1 MASRALQCRYLNEP
15 VKTNTMKQPISVAL
29 IVMNVVLL
37 GFIFA
42 SHVSSNDANASNHYD
57 TMPGP
62 VVIKILPAKL
72 PKYVDFA
79 GEVVPLD
86 IFDVRERLDR
96 EMNVNAYW
104 HSNSLSMFKLKNR
117 MFPIIEKILKEEGVP
132 DDFKYL
138 ALAESGL
145 RNVISPSKASG
156 IWQFLEGTAQN
167 YGLEVGEEVDE
178 RFHLEKSTRA
188 ACKYLKATQK
198 EFGSWALAA
207 AAYNM
212 GHNGLRKT
220 MEKQKMTSYFD
231 LYLNEETSRYVFR
244 IIALKEIFKSPQ
256 EYGFYL
262 DKSDL
267 YPEIPTRTVTVDTTI
282 NDLAAFAIE
291 QGSNYKMLKLSNP
304 WLRADK
310 LTNTTGKKYRIEL
323 PK

>member
-1 MASRALQCRYLNEP
+1 
-15 VKTNTMKQPISVAL
+15 MKQPISIAL
-29 IVMNVVLL
+29 VVMNIVLL

-42 SHVSSNDANASNHYD
+42 SNITSNQATAGNTLDD
-57 TMPGP
+57 VKPGP
-62 VVIKILPAKL
+62 VTIKILPVKL

-96 EMNVNAYW
+96 EMTVNAYW

-117 MFPIIEKILKEEGVP
+117 MFPVIEKVLKEEGVP

-145 RNVISPSKASG
+145 RNVISPSKATG
-156 IWQFLEGTAQN
+156 IWQFMEPTAKN
-167 YGLEVGEEVDE
+167 FGLEVNEEIDE
-178 RFHLEKSTRA
+178 RYHLEKSTRA
-188 ACKYLKATQK
+188 ACKYLKQTKA

-212 GHNGLRKT
+212 GNNGLRK
-220 MEKQKMTSYFD
+220 MVDSQKMGSYYD

-244 IIALKEIFKSPQ
+244 IIALKEIFNSPQ
-256 EYGFYL
+256 HYGFYL
-262 DKSDL
+262 EKEDL
-267 YPEIPTRTVTVDTTI
+267 YDEIPTRKIAVDTTV

-291 QGSNYKMLKLSNP
+291 QGSNYKMLKLLNP
-304 WLRADK
+304 WMRSGK
-310 LTNTTGKKYRIEL
+310 LTNTTGKKYKIEL

>member
-1 MASRALQCRYLNEP
+1 
-15 VKTNTMKQPISVAL
+15 MKQPISIAL
-29 IVMNVVLL
+29 IVINIVLL
-37 GFIFA
+37 GFVFA
-42 SHVSSNDANASNHYD
+42 SSINSSEATAASMLD
-57 TMPGP
+57 DVKPGP
-62 VVIKILPAKL
+62 VTIKILPAKL
-72 PKYVDFA
+72 PKHVDFA

-86 IFDVRERLDR
+86 IFDVKERLDR
-96 EMNVNAYW
+96 ELNVNAYW

-117 MFPIIEKILKEEGVP
+117 FFPLIEKILKEEGVP

-145 RNVISPSKASG
+145 KNVVSPSKASG
-156 IWQFLEGTAQN
+156 VWQFLEGTGKN
-167 YGLEVGEEVDE
+167 FGLEVNEEVDE

-188 ACKYLKATQK
+188 ACKYLKQTKA

-212 GHNGLRKT
+212 GHNGLRKV
-220 MEKQKMTSYFD
+220 MERQKMASYFD

-244 IIALKEIFKSPQ
+244 IIALKEIFQTPQ
-256 EYGFYL
+256 EYGFYVQKE
-262 DKSDL
+262 DM
-267 YPEIPTRTVTVDTTI
+267 YEPIATRTVAVDTTI

-304 WLRADK
+304 WLRSEK
-310 LTNTTGKKYRIEL
+310 LTNTARKKYLIEL